1 MVNEGTHARLSA
13 GRQSDYAHVMAL
25 MPNLNP
31 RIIEALY
38 AEALALAD
46 EARTAFDQLRHG
58 HSRDA
63 QVGAS
68 DDLESGLAQVQL
80 SCEALRTTTRV
91 MHCLAWLLN
100 QRAYF
105 AGELSEL
112 QLRRHGRLI
121 AKFPLS
127 EPLQVLALPEDA
139 QRCVY
144 DSERLYA
151 RIQRLER
158 AWRGEPVG
166 GGSAVE
172 RLRQRLAVAA
182 PSAL

>member
-1 MVNEGTHARLSA
+1 
-13 GRQSDYAHVMAL
+13 MAL

-46 EARTAFDQLRHG
+46 EGRSVFDRLRQG
-58 HSRDA
+58 HYRNA
-63 QVGAS
+63 LVGAN
-68 DDLESGLAQVQL
+68 DDAEADLAHVQL

-121 AKFPLS
+121 ANFPLS
-127 EPLQVLALPEDA
+127 DPLHVLALPEEA
-139 QRCVY
+139 QRCVQ

-158 AWRGEPVG
+158 AWRGEPEDP
-166 GGSAVE
+166 GGSAIE
-172 RLRQRLAVAA
+172 RLRQRLSAAVPAR
-182 PSAL
+182 L